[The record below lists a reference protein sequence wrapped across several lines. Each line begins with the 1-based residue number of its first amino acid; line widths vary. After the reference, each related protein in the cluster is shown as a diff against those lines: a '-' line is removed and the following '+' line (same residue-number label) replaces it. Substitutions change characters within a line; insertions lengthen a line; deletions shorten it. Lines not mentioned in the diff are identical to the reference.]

1 LEESGLPKDPG
12 TLSDTAVGE
21 ELGLLAS
28 LFAVFCIGAIH
39 LVQMMEVGVLRIVET
54 AVVTCKVG
62 VPLEVI
68 VLVTGQRV
76 IVV

>member
-1 LEESGLPKDPG
+1 MLN
-12 TLSDTAVGE
+12 
-21 ELGLLAS
+21 
-28 LFAVFCIGAIH
+28 
-39 LVQMMEVGVLRIVET
+39 IVDI

-76 IVV
+76 VVV